1 MEAMRAA
8 AWLTARADPTASTT
22 ESAAAASSSGHGLSV
37 GSNPSFK
44 IVGVCLAV
52 GSGLFIGS
60 SFVVKKKGLLKST
73 AKAGN
78 EAGEGHA
85 YLKSPLWW
93 TGMIMMIVGEILNFV
108 AYAFTVA
115 ILVTSLGSISVVVAA
130 VLSHFFLKE
139 TLTFFGWIG
148 CTLCILGS
156 IILALNAPQEQ
167 SVRTIN
173 EFKHLF
179 ISPGFLVWAGL
190 CIVASLVVVFYVAP
204 RWGKTNMMPY
214 ISVCSLIGGISVS
227 CTQGLG
233 SSIITSIQGDSQVKN
248 WFFWFLLVFVV
259 VTLLIEI
266 NYLNKALELFNTSM
280 VVPVYFC
287 YFTSATM
294 ITSFILY
301 KGLKAPALDLVT
313 MVLAFLVTC
322 LGITLLQMS
331 KVDPKSLSGLDR
343 RTTMLLA
350 ASKHGTEAEEK
361 GDPRAAEE
369 PGMDA
374 LRGGFGAAGSI
385 IRARSV
391 SRRMSNASSAGFG
404 APRHNTQG
412 LAHLPRYQ
420 LSDNP
425 MPDEEHI
432 AMSPQ
437 TTGRASALKF
447 DPEDTVHQYA
457 YTEGGQRG
465 TGHSDAFH
473 TTRQSSGITTSSSG
487 SAFSLP
493 PVREGVAS
501 VSPTSE
507 KSIQYPDPYLHA
519 TTHKTERK
527 TSFSQF
533 FMGMTSTSL
542 IDDQVR
548 GGGPR
553 GVRDYPHIRGD
564 DATERE
570 ERAALVAEPE
580 ELQSGHE
587 SEGEGDL
594 GSPPPPP
601 HSAAPRKPMGPRS
614 GPNLSIDT
622 ESTAKPTGP
631 R

>member
-1 MEAMRAA
+1 MEAMKAA
-8 AWLTARADPTASTT
+8 AWLAARADPTASPT
-22 ESAAAASSSGHGLSV
+22 ESAAAASSSGHGLNV

-44 IVGVCLAV
+44 IIGVCLAV

-60 SFVVKKKGLLKST
+60 SFVVKKKGLIKST

-78 EAGEGHA
+78 EVGEGHA

-93 TGMIMMIVGEILNFV
+93 TGMTMMVIGEILNFV

-115 ILVTSLGSISVVVAA
+115 ILVTPLGSVSVVVAA

-148 CTLCILGS
+148 CILCILGS

-190 CIVASLVVVFYVAP
+190 CIAASLVVVFYVAP

-233 SSIITSIQGDSQVKN
+233 SAIITSIQGDNQVKN
-248 WFFWFLLVFVV
+248 WFFWFLLFFVV
-259 VTLLIEI
+259 ITLLIEI

-294 ITSFILY
+294 VTSFILY

-322 LGITLLQMS
+322 FGITLLQMS
-331 KVDPKSLSGLDR
+331 KVDPKQLSGLDR

-361 GDPRAAEE
+361 GDVRAMEE

-374 LRGGFGAAGSI
+374 LRGGFGAVGSI

-391 SRRMSNASSAGFG
+391 SRRMSNASAGGFG
-404 APRHNTQG
+404 APRHNTAG

-425 MPDEEHI
+425 MPDEEI

-437 TTGRASALKF
+437 TTGRTSTLKF
-447 DPEDTVHQYA
+447 GAEDTVHQYA

-473 TTRQSSGITTSSSG
+473 STRQSSGITASSSG

-493 PVREGVAS
+493 IVQEGV
-501 VSPTSE
+501 VSTTE
-507 KSIQYPDPYLHA
+507 KRDPYVDPYAEGYLSPIHHQA
-519 TTHKTERK
+519 ERK
-527 TSFSQF
+527 TSFSQLLK
-533 FMGMTSTSL
+533 GMTGTSPT
-542 IDDQVR
+542 DDQVR
-548 GGGPR
+548 GGPHR

-564 DATERE
+564 EATERE

-580 ELQSGHE
+580 EIYSGHE
-587 SEGEGDL
+587 SDGD
-594 GSPPPPP
+594 GDIGAPQRPTPP
-601 HSAAPRKPMGPRS
+601 AGPRRPMGPRKS
-614 GPNLSIDT
+614 VPSLSIDT
-622 ESTAKPTGP
+622 GGPMGP